1 MQLKIIQKL
10 EKELGELHREL
21 RIELPKEFKRA
32 AEYGDLSENAE
43 MDAAKERKQ
52 FLESRIH
59 QLQIRIAEIGSM
71 NVDNLPKDR
80 VGLLSIVKLAD
91 LNSGAEITYELVFPE
106 EINPEEGKI
115 SPASPIGKGVVGKR
129 VGDEA
134 VIQLPSG
141 RKEYEVIDLKTIHD
155 RSKF

>member
-10 EKELGELHREL
+10 EKELAELHREL

-52 FLESRIH
+52 YLESRIH
-59 QLQIRIAEIGSM
+59 QLQTRIAEIGSM
-71 NVDNLPKDR
+71 NVDNIPKDR
-80 VGLLSIVKLAD
+80 VGLLSVVRLAD

-106 EINPEEGKI
+106 EVNPEEGKI

-155 RSKF
+155 RSEF